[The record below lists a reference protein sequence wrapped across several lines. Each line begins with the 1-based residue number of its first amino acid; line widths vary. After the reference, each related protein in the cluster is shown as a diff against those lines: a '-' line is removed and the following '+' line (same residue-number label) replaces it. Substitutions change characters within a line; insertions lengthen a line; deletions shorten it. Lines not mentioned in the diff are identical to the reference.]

1 LDGERCVKKT
11 TPTGS
16 CIGEIPEGG
25 IENPKASEPTLRDT
39 ERVPVEAEST
49 SPCSYLCAEGYII
62 GKDQSG
68 KNACLKCEAGT
79 WNPIKRTCTIQP
91 TCPEGTFWGKN

>member
-1 LDGERCVKKT
+1 MDGERCVKKT

-25 IENPKASEPTLRDT
+25 IENPKASEPLSETL
-39 ERVPVEAEST
+39 RVPVEAEST

>member
-1 LDGERCVKKT
+1 MEGERCVE